1 MKESEK
7 TMIKNIITFLVILSA
22 TYLFSDVSLYYLDCD
37 LKNVLPEHDSTKL
50 LALSLSIVS
59 LYLIFDKD

>member
-1 MKESEK
+1 
-7 TMIKNIITFLVILSA
+7 MIKNIITFLVILSA
-22 TYLFSDVSLYYLDCD
+22 IYLFSDVFLYYLDCD
-37 LKNVLPEHDSTKL
+37 LKNVLPEHDSIKL

>member
-7 TMIKNIITFLVILSA
+7 TMIKNLITFLVILSA
-22 TYLFSDVSLYYLDCD
+22 IYLFSDVFLYYLDCD
-37 LKNVLPEHDSTKL
+37 LKNVLPEHDSIKL
-50 LALSLSIVS
+50 LSLSLSIVS

>member
-1 MKESEK
+1 
-7 TMIKNIITFLVILSA
+7 MIKNVITVLVMLSA
-22 TYLFSDVSLYYLDCD
+22 IYLFSDVFLYYLDCD
-37 LKNVLPEHDSTKL
+37 LENVLPEHDSTKL

>member
-1 MKESEK
+1 
-7 TMIKNIITFLVILSA
+7 MIKNVITVLVMLSA
-22 TYLFSDVSLYYLDCD
+22 MYLFSDVFLYYLDHD

>member
-1 MKESEK
+1 
-7 TMIKNIITFLVILSA
+7 MIRNIVTILVMLS
-22 TYLFSDVSLYYLDCD
+22 TIYLFSDVFLYYLDCD